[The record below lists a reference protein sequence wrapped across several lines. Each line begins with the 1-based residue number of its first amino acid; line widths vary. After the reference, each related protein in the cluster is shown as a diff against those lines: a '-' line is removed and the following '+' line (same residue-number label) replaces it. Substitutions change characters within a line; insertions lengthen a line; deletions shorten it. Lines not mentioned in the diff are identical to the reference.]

1 MTDNILASRREVAM
15 ECPKCHAKNKEDSHF
30 CSNCAAPLGKPGA
43 ERASLTKTLETP
55 VHFLKAGVLIAG
67 KYRILEEI
75 GRGGMG
81 IVYKVED
88 TQLKRTAALKFLSP
102 DSTAIPSREKRFAQ
116 EAQTASA
123 LNHPNICTI
132 YEVGEAEGNSYIAM
146 EYVDGHPLDRM
157 IPPGGLPPEDVLRFG
172 RQIVEALEHAHE
184 RGVIH
189 RDLKSANVVIT
200 PAGRVK
206 VLDFGL
212 AKRLITEELGKA
224 MRSQLSLTEEG
235 VIAGTLP
242 YLAPETLQGNPA
254 DARSDIWAL
263 GVVLYEMA
271 AGTRPFEGRTG
282 FELTSAILRD
292 TPAPV
297 PARTPAGLRAVVR
310 KCLEKDLEKRFRT
323 VSEVRSALEAD
334 VLVKNLKA
342 SGPSSIIRSRRSR
355 WILAG
360 IALVVAGA
368 LIFKLTPRGDE
379 KSEAAKDPSVLSTGA
394 RPSTIA
400 EANEY
405 FERGMHFLIAQFN
418 LTGGR
423 KMLERALEIDPRFAE
438 ARAWYGFTF
447 ILEIDGGYS
456 NDSSWLYKAEQEL
469 RRALQDDP
477 DSARSHSSLAALHLY
492 QGRKDLIPEEAKKA
506 LSLNPN
512 EIDAKN
518 WLAGY
523 HVMNGEFASAK
534 EILNQVLAAEPLFFP
549 ARMNLGHILFME
561 GDIDGAIREQEKV
574 VEQDPGNPYA
584 TMSLARVH
592 IDRNDIP
599 AARRTLEGLSPD
611 VQKSFAVG
619 QTWALVLALEGKTKE
634 AMERMDEASL
644 KYGALAPLATSTVA
658 EFYALMGDPQKSLD
672 WLEQAVRNGDERDA
686 WFRRDLLLAKI
697 RDLPRFQQILDSIDF
712 RRKSRI

>member
-1 MTDNILASRREVAM
+1 MQ
-15 ECPKCHAKNKEDSHF
+15 CPKCQFDNPDATNF
-30 CSNCAAPLGKPGA
+30 CGKCGAPIAADAGMA
-43 ERASLTKTLETP
+43 DSLTKTLATP
-55 VHFLKAGVLIAG
+55 LPVIAKDSVAG

-81 IVYKVED
+81 IVYKAED
-88 TQLKRTAALKFLSP
+88 TQLKRTVALKFLSS

-123 LNHPNICTI
+123 VNHPNICTI
-132 YEVGEAEGNSYIAM
+132 YEVGETEGNSYIAM
-146 EYVDGHPLDRM
+146 EYVEGRPLDRM

-172 RQIVEALEHAHE
+172 SQIVEAFEHAHE
-184 RGVIH
+184 RGIIH

-200 PAGRVK
+200 PTGRVK

-212 AKRLITEELGKA
+212 AKRLITEEIGEA
-224 MRSQLSLTEEG
+224 TRSQLSLTEEG

-242 YLAPETLQGNPA
+242 YLAPETLQGIPA

-282 FELTSAILRD
+282 FELTSSILRD

-297 PARTPAGLRAVVR
+297 PARTPAGLRAVIR
-310 KCLEKDLEKRFRT
+310 KCLEKDLEKRFQT
-323 VSEVRSALEAD
+323 VCEVRSALEAD
-334 VLVKNLKA
+334 VFVKDPRA
-342 SGPSSIIRSRRSR
+342 SGPSSIVRSPLGRG
-355 WILAG
+355 ILAG
-360 IALVVAGA
+360 VAVVIAGA
-368 LIFKLTPRGDE
+368 LIFRLAPRGGE
-379 KSEAAKDPSVLSTGA
+379 KLGAAKGQPVLSTGA

-405 FERGMHFLIAQFN
+405 FERGMHFLMTQFN

-438 ARAWYGFTF
+438 ARAWHGFTF

-477 DSARSHSSLAALHLY
+477 DSARSHSSLAALHFY
-492 QGRKDLIPEEAKKA
+492 QGRKDLIPEEAQKA
-506 LSLNPN
+506 LSLNPK
-512 EIDAKN
+512 EIDAKIWLSN
-518 WLAGY
+518 DYAISGEYAAAKELVNQILAGD
-523 HVMNGEFASAK
+523 
-534 EILNQVLAAEPLFFP
+534 PLFFP
-549 ARMNLGHILFME
+549 ARMMLGEILRME
-561 GDIDGAIREQEKV
+561 GDIDGATRELGKIL
-574 VEQDPGNPYA
+574 EQDPRNTYA
-584 TMSLARVH
+584 VPKLARAY

-599 AARRTLEGLSPD
+599 GARRTLENLSPD
-611 VQKSFAVG
+611 EQQGFESKL
-619 QTWALVLALEGKTKE
+619 TWGLLLALEGKTKE
-634 AMERMDEASL
+634 ALEKMDEESL
-644 KYGALAPLATSTVA
+644 KYGALAPWSTSVVA
-658 EFYALMGDPQKSLD
+658 EFYAIQGDPQKSLD
-672 WLEQAVRNGDERDA
+672 WLERAVRNGDERDA
-686 WFRRDLLLAKI
+686 WFRRDPLLAKI
-697 RDLPRFQQILDSIDF
+697 RDLPRFQQIIDSIDF